1 MGRAAGV
8 AQVEQGV
15 AEVVE
20 RVGDDVP
27 LAGALTQL
35 QRPPGQGDGFVEAV
49 GQLQDGRQV
58 GGGAGQ
64 PGPVA
69 ERLQQGHGADRG
81 LLGPGGVVDHVAHPR
96 QGGERLPEGRRVA
109 GPLPQG
115 HHPSGPGDRVVE
127 ARQVVEHP
135 DALLLHCCQLLAR
148 QLAGP
153 AEDELVVGQGLGE
166 GAGPGRLPGRGQAV
180 AQDRLRVT
188 GPVGVVIVPRKVNT
202 TVSCRSEAGTSPMSV
217 VVP

>member
-1 MGRAAGV
+1 VVRARGV

-15 AEVVE
+15 AEIVE
-20 RVGDDVP
+20 RVGDDVL
-27 LAGALTQL
+27 LAGLLAQL
-35 QRPPGQGDGFVEAV
+35 QGLPGPGDGLVQAV

-58 GGGAGQ
+58 GVGAGQ

-69 ERLQQGHGADRG
+69 ERLQQGHGAGHG

-115 HHPSGPGDRVVE
+115 HHPSGPGHRLVE
-127 ARQVVEHP
+127 ARQVVEDP
-135 DALLLHCCQLLAR
+135 DALLQHCRQLLAR

-166 GAGPGRLPGRGQAV
+166 GAGPGRLPGGRPGRG
-180 AQDRLRVT
+180 
-188 GPVGVVIVPRKVNT
+188 G
-202 TVSCRSEAGTSPMSV
+202 
-217 VVP
+217 